1 MSSENK
7 TENVLIEAAL
17 NKVKR
22 IQAGNAFTTDF
33 EAGRIIQ
40 DLVIELKAAQKKL
53 EKQRKLVK
61 LYKLYIKKI
70 DNKGQTMLVE
80 TAENF
85 GCLLGIIFDNLNYI
99 CM

>member
-1 MSSENK
+1 MRRVASMSSENK

-70 DNKGQTMLVE
+70 DNKG
-80 TAENF
+80 
-85 GCLLGIIFDNLNYI
+85 
-99 CM
+99 